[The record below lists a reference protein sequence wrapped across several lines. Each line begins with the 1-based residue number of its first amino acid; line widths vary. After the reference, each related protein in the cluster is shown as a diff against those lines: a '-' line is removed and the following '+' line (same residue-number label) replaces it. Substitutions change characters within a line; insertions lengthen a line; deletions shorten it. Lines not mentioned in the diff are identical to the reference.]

1 MTAKEYSKKYDLAI
15 NFKMV
20 SEESFEEGR
29 KQGIFESQ
37 TTLTKTLQN
46 KLDHANHE
54 LKELRLYK
62 KDMEETLYN
71 PERLADLIGGL

>member
-1 MTAKEYSKKYDLAI
+1 MNAKEYSKKYDLAI

-20 SEESFEEGR
+20 AEESFEEGR

-37 TTLTKTLQN
+37 TTLTKELEN
-46 KLDHANHE
+46 KLKHANDE

-62 KDMEETLYN
+62 KNMEEILYN
-71 PERLADLIGGL
+71 PELLADLIGGL